1 MKKYLGLVVILLAAL
16 AGWFFYSHA
25 PKGEVDMLKYRVVF
39 EQRAFV
45 NTTDESLNLVAYQAV
60 DEKVRPYS
68 FLAVYRVVPDGEKL
82 VYRYAPVVPDKVGY
96 PRPLVLEEVQLAQQ
110 KLRNLMIVT
119 SWGETGAD
127 YWGTHPIVIN
137 YLFGLFRATDTYTA
151 SLTKKSTDF
160 EVSNYFDQTERVKTF
175 LTQGI
180 NVNRKKELE
189 LKFIDDD
196 LPKAAKHKLVT
207 LKIKI
212 LK

>member
-1 MKKYLGLVVILLAAL
+1 PG
-16 AGWFFYSHA
+16 
-25 PKGEVDMLKYRVVF
+25 
-39 EQRAFV
+39 
-45 NTTDESLNLVAYQAV
+45 
-60 DEKVRPYS
+60 
-68 FLAVYRVVPDGEKL
+68 
-82 VYRYAPVVPDKVGY
+82 KVGY

-160 EVSNYFDQTERVKTF
+160 EVANYFDQTERVKTF

-196 LPKAAKHKLVT
+196 LPKAAKHKMVT

>member
-1 MKKYLGLVVILLAAL
+1 MKKYLGLIVLLLAAL

-39 EQRAFV
+39 ERRAFV
-45 NTTDESLNLVAYQAV
+45 AATDESLNLVAYQAV

-68 FLAVYRVVPDGEKL
+68 FLAIYRVVPDGETL

-110 KLRNLMIVT
+110 NLHNLMIVT

-127 YWGTHPIVIN
+127 YWGTHPVVIN
-137 YLFGLFRATDTYTA
+137 YLFGIFRATDFYPG
-151 SLTKKSTDF
+151 SLTKKAADF
-160 EVSNYFDQTERVKTF
+160 EVGNYFDPTERVRTL

-196 LPKAAKHKLVT
+196 KPKAARHKMAT
-207 LKIKI
+207 LKIK
-212 LK
+212 LFK